1 MKKKKNRQ
9 FIAVLHN
16 MIETEEDTIMLWTH
30 SGSAF
35 KIYEKSPNLSNAIGR
50 HFRHNNYTSF
60 QRQLNIYNFSKS
72 QTGEFAGS
80 FFHPTFSR
88 TNFSNFVKEVGLNLS
103 DPDSCSTQ
111 SPTTT
116 SKKRGTNPQALK
128 SKAAKRGLTPSSP
141 DSCSTQSPTTTS
153 KKRGTNPQ
161 ALKSKAA
168 KKARLPKPKSKAEF
182 TQTTQTHTHIEN
194 NNLDTTGGYVSVD
207 DDELLVMNHHQQ
219 QESESCAAASLL
231 MPLSPASFQS
241 PSDIFTTNNYST
253 GGSFGFG
260 FGNNHRRS
268 QSFGSNLCPSPIVL
282 AGGGGGTSMAPPLP
296 TITTPSLTPS
306 LPLSRN
312 NVCSLN
318 RMNHLSI
325 GASGGNLSV
334 TSFELG
340 NISNTTTVTDLST
353 STMSSMDNI
362 AELFDNKSQGG
373 EEAMEAAKAAVD
385 EVVDVEGVRTRTRG
399 ARLKRK

>member
-1 MKKKKNRQ
+1 MKPPLVPPLPIQNLPRPAVSASTSTSSAGLLMKKKKNRQ

-103 DPDSCSTQ
+103 
-111 SPTTT
+111 
-116 SKKRGTNPQALK
+116 G
-128 SKAAKRGLTPSSP
+128 P

-219 QESESCAAASLL
+219 QESGSCAAASLL

-268 QSFGSNLCPSPIVL
+268 QSFGSNLCPSPSPIVL
-282 AGGGGGTSMAPPLP
+282 AEGGGDTSMAPPLP

-334 TSFELG
+334 TSFELD
-340 NISNTTTVTDLST
+340 NISNTTSVTDLST

-362 AELFDNKSQGG
+362 LELFDNKSQGG

>member
-1 MKKKKNRQ
+1 MKPPLVPPLPIQNPPRPAVSASTSTSSAGLLMKKKKNRQ

-103 DPDSCSTQ
+103 D
-111 SPTTT
+111 
-116 SKKRGTNPQALK
+116 
-128 SKAAKRGLTPSSP
+128 P